1 MQYALLPELIRTLT
15 PAEQQE
21 ARRWL
26 LSPAHN
32 LREDLPRLFD
42 ALCRNPESEQ
52 NREHIWSEVFPN
64 MAFSDQEYRLR
75 CSYLLSVLEDW
86 LVWQRRRDRSPDY
99 GASLL
104 ASYRERGLERHF
116 NRRLPRER
124 EALERLPLRTP
135 EFYLAQYQLE
145 REFYLE
151 DSKGERLRPKNFQA
165 QDDALTCAL
174 LSMKLRQACLALAH
188 ERVFETGYRMAFV
201 EEALFWSQKP
211 PYADAPAVA
220 VYRDAYL
227 SLTRPDDD
235 AAFRQYRRS
244 IFRFFHLFP
253 PEDNRDLLLLALN
266 TCIRNINQG
275 RVLYLQEALE
285 LYRLGLEGNLLNERG
300 YLTPYTYNNIAGI
313 ALRLAEFDWAEEFVH
328 RYQFQLASEH
338 REPLFALNAARLA
351 YARKQY
357 GQALRFLQSA
367 DYRDFFHQM
376 TARILQ
382 LKIYFETGENEL
394 LTAHL
399 KNTRALLR
407 RRRASYH
414 EQNYLN
420 IIRLTEQM
428 LRLRPNHT
436 EGKTSLRHKM
446 ETVEPLTE
454 RSWLLEALGNIE
466 S

>member
-1 MQYALLPELIRTLT
+1 MQHALLPEIIRTLT

-26 LSPAHN
+26 LSPVHN
-32 LREDLPRLFD
+32 LREDLPKLFD
-42 ALCRNPESEQ
+42 ALCRNPDSEQ
-52 NREHIWSEVFPN
+52 NRSQVWAVIFPGLD
-64 MAFSDQEYRLR
+64 FSDQEYRLR

-86 LVWQRRRDRSPDY
+86 LVWQRRRDRASDF
-99 GASLL
+99 GAMLL
-104 ASYRERGLERHF
+104 AAYRERGLERHF
-116 NRRLPRER
+116 HRRLPRER
-124 EALERLPLRTP
+124 EMLERLPMRTP

-151 DSKGERLRPKNFQA
+151 DSKGERLRPKNFQE

-174 LSMKLRQACLALAH
+174 LGMKLRQACLALAH
-188 ERVFETGYRMAFV
+188 ERVFETGYRMALV
-201 EEALFWSQKP
+201 DEALLWAQKP
-211 PYADAPAVA
+211 PYSEAPAVA

-235 AAFRQYRRS
+235 AAFRQYRQS
-244 IFRFFHLFP
+244 IFKYVHFFS

-313 ALRLAEFDWAEEFVH
+313 ALRLSEFDWAEEFVN

-357 GQALRFLQSA
+357 REALRFLQSA

-420 IIRLTEQM
+420 IIRLTEHI
-428 LRLRPNHT
+428 LRLRPNDAD
-436 EGKTSLRHKM
+436 GRALLRHKM
-446 ETVEPLTE
+446 ETLEPLTE
-454 RSWLLEALGNIE
+454 RAWLLEALG
-466 S
+466 

>member
-1 MQYALLPELIRTLT
+1 MQYALLPELIRTLSL
-15 PAEQQE
+15 AERQE

-32 LREDLPRLFD
+32 LREDLPKLFD
-42 ALCRNPESEQ
+42 ALCQYEDPEQ
-52 NREHIWSEVFPN
+52 NRAQVWAEVFPD
-64 MAFSDQEYRLR
+64 APFSDQEYRLR
-75 CSYLLSVLEDW
+75 CSYLLGVLEDW
-86 LVWQRRRDRSPDY
+86 MVWQRRRDRSPDS
-99 GASLL
+99 GAILL

-124 EALERLPLRTP
+124 ELLERLPLRTP

-151 DSKGERLRPKNFQA
+151 DSKGERLRPKNFQE

-201 EEALFWSQKP
+201 DEALQWAQKQ

-227 SLTRPDDD
+227 SLIRPDDD
-235 AAFRQYRRS
+235 AAFRQYRQS
-244 IFRFFHLFP
+244 IFNYVHFFP

-266 TCIRNINQG
+266 SCIRHINQG

-285 LYRLGLEGNLLNERG
+285 LYRLGLEGNLLTEQG

-328 RYQFQLASEH
+328 RYQFQLSPEH
-338 REPLFALNAARLA
+338 REPLYALNAARLA

-357 GQALRFLQSA
+357 REALRFLQSA

-376 TARILQ
+376 TARIMQ

-394 LTAHL
+394 LGAHL

-407 RRRASYH
+407 RRRTSYH

-428 LRLRPNHT
+428 LRLRPNDA
-436 EGKTSLRHKM
+436 EGRAALRHKM
-446 ETVEPLTE
+446 ETLEPLTE
-454 RSWLLEALGNIE
+454 RAWLLAVLG
-466 S
+466 